1 MTDTIPVT
9 TAGRTPG
16 GDAPA
21 LPAGITVAGLA
32 TLATSLFYD
41 APLGLDLP
49 AFLALLCV
57 GSLSLNWLAS
67 GSGRW
72 IPAAAAL
79 AAVLAL
85 LTDAVTPLSLLLF
98 PPAVAACLL
107 HLTGRWPASVGGRAR
122 SVGAMLVQGP
132 RRLGRDCLAALEW
145 SVDGVRRPVFVTLA
159 ARWVLPLG
167 LGLIFC
173 LLLTMANPILNAWAT
188 RLPLDFL
195 SGIDAGRIV
204 FWMVALAL
212 LWPFVRVT
220 GPGVDGVSV
229 GASAGKR
236 WRDHPVAALLLSPA
250 ALVRALVLFN
260 ALFAV
265 QSALDAYYL
274 WTGHPL
280 PAGLTHAAYA
290 HQGAYPLVLT
300 ALLAA
305 LFVLAALDRP
315 MVSPTARRLIIA
327 WVAQNILLVLSAMLR
342 LAGYV
347 QAYSLTVLRL
357 AAFLWMV
364 LVAVG
369 LALILVRMALGRSN
383 RWLVGANLAA
393 AVILLYAT
401 AWVNGPALIAQFNL
415 THSARVSGGPE
426 LDWSYL
432 VRLGPQ
438 AIPTLDEYLTIQGP
452 DKEIQTAR
460 TELAQ
465 RFLSH
470 RTDWRSWTLRDQR
483 LKDYLAAHPNG
494 IDQRGHP

>member
-9 TAGRTPG
+9 TAGAMPG

-21 LPAGITVAGLA
+21 LPAGIAVAGLA
-32 TLATSLFYD
+32 TLATLLFYD
-41 APLGLDLP
+41 APLGVDLA
-49 AFLALLCV
+49 AFLALLCA
-57 GSLSLNWLAS
+57 GSLLLNPPAA
-67 GSGRW
+67 GAGRW
-72 IPAAAAL
+72 VPAAAGL
-79 AAVLAL
+79 TAVLAL
-85 LTDAVTPLSLLLF
+85 LTEAVTPLSLLLF
-98 PPAVAACLL
+98 PPTVAACLL
-107 HLTGRWPASVGGRAR
+107 HLTGRWPASAGDRAR

-132 RRLGRDCLAALEW
+132 PRLWRDGLAALEW
-145 SVDGVRRPVFVTLA
+145 GVSGARRPDFVTLA

-167 LGLIFC
+167 LGLVFC
-173 LLLTMANPILNAWAT
+173 LLLTTANPILDSWAS

-195 SGIDAGRIV
+195 SGIDAGRVV

-212 LWPFVRVT
+212 LWPFIRIAS
-220 GPGVDGVSV
+220 PGVAMARVDAP
-229 GASAGKR
+229 ASSR

-250 ALVRALVLFN
+250 ALVRALILFN
-260 ALFAV
+260 ALFAM

-280 PAGLTHAAYA
+280 PPGVTHAAYA

-315 MVSPTARRLIIA
+315 MVSPTVRHLIVA
-327 WVAQNILLVLSAMLR
+327 WVAQNIVLVLSAMLR

-347 QAYSLTVLRL
+347 HAYSLTVLRL
-357 AAFLWMV
+357 AAFLWMA

-369 LALILVRMALGRSN
+369 LVLILVRMALGRSN

-393 AVILLYAT
+393 AVILLYGA
-401 AWVNGPALIAQFNL
+401 AWMNIPDTIAHFNL
-415 THSARVSGGPE
+415 MYSPLVWGGRDV
-426 LDWSYL
+426 DWAYL

-438 AIPTLDEYLTIQGP
+438 TIPTMDTYLALHGP
-452 DKEIQTAR
+452 DQAVQAAR

-465 RFLSH
+465 SFLSH

-483 LKDYLAAHPNG
+483 LKDYLAAHPDG
-494 IDQRGHP
+494 IDHKGQP